1 MELGGDGATYI
12 SVGKDSCIGESAC
25 NGVGYDADVVTIGTS
40 TCLGKKACEYTGSK
54 SNMPSVSFGDGACQ
68 TEESCYWCDQNGG
81 WRNGDTLHI
90 ADGQQT
96 CTTSSPT
103 MSQSSSSSPTTH
115 TPTLSPTVGPTTT
128 PTAVPTSS
136 PSSSPTTHTPTLS
149 PTVGPTTTPTAA
161 PTSRQSSSPSAYPT
175 STPTSSPTQ
184 NMDEY
189 CWSLEKTVCRAD
201 TQCQWQRSNGGCM
214 SISSEGFVSKCYN
227 KHKDNTCNRE
237 VTCLWNDETEI
248 CEDNPALIT
257 TRRRA

>member
-1 MELGGDGATYI
+1 MSCFEIGISKGEVIHINENSCHTKGPSCMELGGDGATYI

-103 MSQSSSSSPTTH
+103 MSQS
-115 TPTLSPTVGPTTT
+115 
-128 PTAVPTSS
+128 

-161 PTSRQSSSPSAYPT
+161 PTSRPSSSPSAYPT